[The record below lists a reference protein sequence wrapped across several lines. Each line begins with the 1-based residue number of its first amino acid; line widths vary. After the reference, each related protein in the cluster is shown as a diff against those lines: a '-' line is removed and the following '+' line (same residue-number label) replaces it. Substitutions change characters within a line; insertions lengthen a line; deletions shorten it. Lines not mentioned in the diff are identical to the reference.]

1 MLYQLVTYNHKVPR
15 TFEEIE
21 DIIQNGTVEDIENNW
36 DVVDTYRNEADAYS
50 AAEEF
55 DPTVDEIIDQLES
68 ILQGTVIT
76 EIDHVMMCR
85 MFFISLEVESEKER
99 DMMSGRYEVM
109 IQFDEDDRI
118 KATRIILDRS
128 MTFERL
134 AEIVESSRLLVN
146 HIESKFES
154 AE

>member
-55 DPTVDEIIDQLES
+55 DPMVDVPLIFNGSDYYFQMKETFTFRRKNDIIEI
-68 ILQGTVIT
+68 
-76 EIDHVMMCR
+76 
-85 MFFISLEVESEKER
+85 
-99 DMMSGRYEVM
+99 Y
-109 IQFDEDDRI
+109 
-118 KATRIILDRS
+118 
-128 MTFERL
+128 
-134 AEIVESSRLLVN
+134 
-146 HIESKFES
+146 
-154 AE
+154 